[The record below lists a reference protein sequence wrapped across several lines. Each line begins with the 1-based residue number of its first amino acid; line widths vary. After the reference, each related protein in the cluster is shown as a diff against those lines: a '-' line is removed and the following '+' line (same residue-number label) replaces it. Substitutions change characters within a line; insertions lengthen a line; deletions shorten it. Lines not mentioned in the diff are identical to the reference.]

1 MQLLSEMRA
10 VHKTSDKDIFTEL
23 KGDVIQLCNLL
34 LEMRSFAMELGN
46 MEDVKKIDLNIAENK
61 QILSLI
67 NAELEEL
74 AKKEDG
80 KRMGLF
86 DTIWA
91 A

>member
-1 MQLLSEMRA
+1 MQIQSNMYA
-10 VHKTSDKDIFTEL
+10 VHKTNDKDIFTEL

-34 LEMRSFAMELGN
+34 LEMRSFATELGSQ
-46 MEDVKKIDLNIAENK
+46 EDIEKIDLNIAENK

-67 NAELEEL
+67 NAELDEL
-74 AKKEDG
+74 SKKEGD

-86 DTIWA
+86 DTFWA